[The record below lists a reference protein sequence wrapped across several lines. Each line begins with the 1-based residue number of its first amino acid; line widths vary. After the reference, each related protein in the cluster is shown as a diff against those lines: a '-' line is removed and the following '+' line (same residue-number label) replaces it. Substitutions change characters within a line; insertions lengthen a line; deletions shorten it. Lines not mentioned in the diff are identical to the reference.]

1 MDLLPIA
8 LTVALGVAMGAINN
22 VAGGAGVLGLIAFEH
37 LFGLPLETANPS
49 TRVAAVAVGVFS
61 CLGFVFA
68 GKRIPRQAYAQAALA
83 LPGAL
88 LGAQLAL
95 GLPPIVFRSYLVVV
109 MLLLLRQ
116 QLRPRGPDVSP
127 SPLWARALGCFCIGL
142 HMGYV
147 QVGTGLV
154 ATLVLSK
161 AYDRDLLSV
170 NAAKSIV
177 VIVTAV
183 TSATSLTIAGAIT
196 WTPAIS
202 LAAGCAA
209 GSYLASKWSVQ
220 KGGDAVR
227 KIVVVIAVLTLLEQ
241 ARQIALLLIPNV

>member
-8 LTVALGVAMGAINN
+8 LTVFAGVAMGAINN
-22 VAGGAGVLGLIAFEH
+22 VAGGAGVLGLIAFEY

-61 CLGFVFA
+61 CLGFVLA
-68 GKRIPRQAYAQAALA
+68 GRKIPRQAYGQALLA

-116 QLRPRGPDVSP
+116 QLRPIRTDPAP
-127 SPLWARALGCFCIGL
+127 SPLWTRALGCFCIGL

-183 TSATSLTIAGAIT
+183 GFRV
-196 WTPAIS
+196 TPP
-202 LAAGCAA
+202 G
-209 GSYLASKWSVQ
+209 V
-220 KGGDAVR
+220 
-227 KIVVVIAVLTLLEQ
+227 
-241 ARQIALLLIPNV
+241 